1 MTIAELVDQLG
12 PIEAALDTPQA
23 AIFKAQQKR
32 AAELR
37 KQIGAMVKDPAEWTI
52 TVSGKHYDAI
62 IGPREQ
68 QTRIPSLLA
77 VYSLVKKAAF
87 MEACTL
93 SLKALTELVPDD
105 MQRERLTITERT
117 GPRPVQ
123 TFQIVTKD
131 LQKLA

>member
-23 AIFKAQQKR
+23 ALVRANQKR
-32 AAELR
+32 ATELR
-37 KQIGAMVKDPAEWTI
+37 KQIGAMVKEPPEWTI
-52 TVSGKHYDAI
+52 TVFGAHYDAI

-68 QTRIPSLLA
+68 QTRIKSLLA
-77 VYSLVKKAAF
+77 VYALVKKASF
-87 MEACTL
+87 LQHCTL
-93 SLKALTELVPDD
+93 SLKALTELVPDE

-123 TFQIVTKD
+123 TFQIATQD